1 MHLSS
6 AGEMSYFYIFLTI
19 MLTVYGQIAI
29 KWQVLK
35 AGALPEALLDKIAF
49 LLGLLL
55 NPWIISAFAAALLA
69 SVFWMAAMTKLQLS
83 HAYPFM
89 SLAFVLVL
97 MASGLFFNEPI
108 TPLKIAGILLV
119 ILGIIVGSQG

>member
-1 MHLSS
+1 M
-6 AGEMSYFYIFLTI
+6 
-19 MLTVYGQIAI
+19 YGQIAI

-35 AGALPEALLDKIAF
+35 AGALPEALPDKAAF
-49 LLGLLL
+49 LFNLLL

-89 SLAFVLVL
+89 SLAFVLIL
-97 MASGLFFNEPI
+97 MASGLFFHEPI
-108 TPLKIAGILLV
+108 TPLKIAGIMLIV
-119 ILGIIVGSQG
+119 LGIIVGSQG

>member
-1 MHLSS
+1 
-6 AGEMSYFYIFLTI
+6 MSYLYIFLTVI
-19 MLTVYGQIAI
+19 LTVYGQIAI

-35 AGALPEALLDKIAF
+35 AGTLPEALADKILF
-49 LLGLLL
+49 LLQLLL
-55 NPWIISAFAAALLA
+55 NPWVISAFAAALLA

-97 MASGLFFNEPI
+97 IASGLFFNEAI
-108 TPLKIAGILLV
+108 TPLKIVGIVLV
-119 ILGIIVGSQG
+119 VLGVIVGGQG